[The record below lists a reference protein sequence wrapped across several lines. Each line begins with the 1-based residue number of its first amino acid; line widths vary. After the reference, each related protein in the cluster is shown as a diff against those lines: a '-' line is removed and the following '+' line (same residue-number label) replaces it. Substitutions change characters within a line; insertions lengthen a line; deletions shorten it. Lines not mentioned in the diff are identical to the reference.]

1 MEKIIQNVKIINFD
15 NVINNADI
23 EILNGKIKK
32 IIPKKG
38 KSKFIIIPGF
48 VDLHI
53 HGSLNKDVMEGK
65 KSIEFISKYIVK
77 FGTTSFLPTLMT
89 ASKNKILNS
98 LKESSKAIS
107 IGSKII
113 GLHIEGPWISKE
125 KKGAHKEKFLYSP
138 TLEDVKEFQKS
149 ANGKLIRID
158 FAPEICGKEIIEEML
173 KQKIVP
179 VVGHTNAN
187 FDQANKAFENGATSS
202 THTWNAM
209 SGINARNPGAT
220 LAALTNKQCFVEI
233 IPDFIHLKKEIINF
247 SIQISGIDKIISVT
261 DSICPAGMPNGEYVS
276 GGQLV
281 VKKDFKI
288 TLKKL
293 GNIAGGASMMSDLFK
308 NLLLMNYSPS
318 QAVQLTSYNAAKNHG
333 LEKQIA
339 YIKEDYYADLII
351 YDNNL
356 KNIQKVFVNGI
367 EKYNK
372 NIK

>member
-113 GLHIEGPWISKE
+113 GLHIEGP
-125 KKGAHKEKFLYSP
+125 
-138 TLEDVKEFQKS
+138 
-149 ANGKLIRID
+149 
-158 FAPEICGKEIIEEML
+158 
-173 KQKIVP
+173 
-179 VVGHTNAN
+179 
-187 FDQANKAFENGATSS
+187 
-202 THTWNAM
+202 
-209 SGINARNPGAT
+209 
-220 LAALTNKQCFVEI
+220 
-233 IPDFIHLKKEIINF
+233 
-247 SIQISGIDKIISVT
+247 
-261 DSICPAGMPNGEYVS
+261 
-276 GGQLV
+276 
-281 VKKDFKI
+281 
-288 TLKKL
+288 
-293 GNIAGGASMMSDLFK
+293 
-308 NLLLMNYSPS
+308 
-318 QAVQLTSYNAAKNHG
+318 
-333 LEKQIA
+333 
-339 YIKEDYYADLII
+339 
-351 YDNNL
+351 
-356 KNIQKVFVNGI
+356 
-367 EKYNK
+367 
-372 NIK
+372 